1 MLTKFFSII
10 KKKLTKISSRK
21 ETDDVSEVLED
32 PFLEFVIQVN
42 SHGDFAIAAECH
54 RTDEE
59 NAVFLGT
66 IMYLLHSGMLSDHF
80 VDSLKLCSEGDE
92 DKLRLMMKA
101 MEHWKEMYDIEIAQA
116 PDSKDAVSPKDVFS
130 FYQMRPPS

>member
-10 KKKLTKISSRK
+10 KRKLTKISSGE
-21 ETDDVSEVLED
+21 ETDDTSETLED
-32 PFLEFVIQVN
+32 PFLEFIIQVN
-42 SHGDFAIAAECH
+42 SHGDFAIAAECY

-59 NAVFLGT
+59 NAVFIGT
-66 IMYLLHSGMLSDHF
+66 MMYLLNSGMLSDHF
-80 VDSLKLCSEGDE
+80 VDALRLCSEGDE
-92 DKLRLMMKA
+92 DKLRLMMRS
-101 MEHWKEMYDIEIAQA
+101 MEHWKEMYDTEVAQA